1 MVSRRLQTARG
12 SRREGPVLTENG
24 ENNSCSEEHVS
35 SVVAQRSRER
45 KGQKGHLS
53 KVLTSAEKL
62 LRFGVGGNK
71 LLSWFNQV
79 IYPHSSKMTL
89 CAIPMCRKFLPCT
102 MRTGSYWR
110 RWFFLGNLKLFD
122 LPDFHRPIF
131 PTLRS

>member
-1 MVSRRLQTARG
+1 M
-12 SRREGPVLTENG
+12 LTENG

-71 LLSWFNQV
+71 LLSSFNQV
-79 IYPHSSKMTL
+79 IYPHSDSPAWTCL
-89 CAIPMCRKFLPCT
+89 DALSNPLSTATTFNTIRITHELD
-102 MRTGSYWR
+102 
-110 RWFFLGNLKLFD
+110 N
-122 LPDFHRPIF
+122 
-131 PTLRS
+131 RSTTRHYIIL

>member
-1 MVSRRLQTARG
+1 
-12 SRREGPVLTENG
+12 VLTENG

-71 LLSWFNQV
+71 LLSSFNQA
-79 IYPHSSKMTL
+79 IYPHSCGIAGAIFIPYQEHSMRGHSFAWFADPVFAASK
-89 CAIPMCRKFLPCT
+89 
-102 MRTGSYWR
+102 
-110 RWFFLGNLKLFD
+110 
-122 LPDFHRPIF
+122 
-131 PTLRS
+131 

>member
-71 LLSWFNQV
+71 LLSSFNQV
-79 IYPHSSKMTL
+79 IYPHSHLLHLPTRL
-89 CAIPMCRKFLPCT
+89 CV
-102 MRTGSYWR
+102 S
-110 RWFFLGNLKLFD
+110 
-122 LPDFHRPIF
+122 
-131 PTLRS
+131 